1 MKHSLHTETC
11 HPAPSAISDHQTMS
25 ETPPLYNYEFWDASG
40 QIPYNMTNDYMFRAV
55 LQSNNKVLRGL
66 ICSLLHLSEQE
77 VISVEITNPI
87 ILGETVTDKEF
98 RLDINVNLNNH
109 TLINL
114 EMQIANKLNWRERSV
129 MYLCRSF
136 DHLSHGQNYSE
147 TKSAIH
153 IGFLD
158 YTLFNERPEF
168 YASYKLINVKNHQKY
183 SDSLTLNV
191 VDLSRIDLATAED
204 KHYHIHEWALLFKST
219 TWEEIKML
227 ASKDEYL
234 QEASETIF
242 RMSADDLVRKR
253 CRDREEYYQDLR
265 NYERKIELDRIEH
278 EQDIRNYKLKIEQE
292 RLEHEQDIR
301 DYKQKIEQDRLEHEQ
316 DIRDYKQKIEQDRLE
331 HEQDIRDYKQKI
343 EQNRLEHEQKIEQER
358 LEHEQ
363 DIRDYKQKIEQ
374 DRLEHEQKIEQD
386 RLAHEQAIA
395 EKDALIRQ
403 LLAENEAL
411 KKQEIFSTMHVVH
424 P

>member
-1 MKHSLHTETC
+1 MKHSSHSENNY
-11 HPAPSAISDHQTMS
+11 SALSFVPDHQTMS
-25 ETPPLYNYEFWDASG
+25 DAPPINNYTFWNASG

-55 LQSNNKVLRGL
+55 LQSNNRVLRGL
-66 ICSLLHLSEQE
+66 ICSLLHLSEQK

-87 ILGETVTDKEF
+87 IKEF
-98 RLDINVNLNNH
+98 RLDINVNLNNR

-147 TKSAIH
+147 AKSAIH

-158 YTLFNERPEF
+158 YTLFKERPEF
-168 YASYKLINVKNHQKY
+168 YASYKLINVKNRQKY

-191 VDLSRIDLATAED
+191 VDLSRIDLATEED
-204 KHYHIHEWALLFKST
+204 KKYHIHEWALLFKST

-234 QEASETIF
+234 QEASETMF

-265 NYERKIELDRIEH
+265 NYERKIELDQIEH
-278 EQDIRNYKLKIEQE
+278 EQDILS
-292 RLEHEQDIR
+292 
-301 DYKQKIEQDRLEHEQ
+301 YKQKIEQDRLEHEQ
-316 DIRDYKQKIEQDRLE
+316 
-331 HEQDIRDYKQKI
+331 
-343 EQNRLEHEQKIEQER
+343 
-358 LEHEQ
+358 
-363 DIRDYKQKIEQ
+363 
-374 DRLEHEQKIEQD
+374 
-386 RLAHEQAIA
+386 AIA
-395 EKDALIRQ
+395 EKDALIQQ

-411 KKQEIFSTMHVVH
+411 KKQ
-424 P
+424 

>member
-1 MKHSLHTETC
+1 MKHSSHSENNY
-11 HPAPSAISDHQTMS
+11 SALSFVPDHQTMS
-25 ETPPLYNYEFWDASG
+25 DAPPINNYTFWNASG

-55 LQSNNKVLRGL
+55 LQSNNRVLRGL
-66 ICSLLHLSEQE
+66 ICSLLHHSEQK

-87 ILGETVTDKEF
+87 IKEF
-98 RLDINVNLNNH
+98 RLDINVNLNNR

-147 TKSAIH
+147 AKSAIH

-158 YTLFNERPEF
+158 YTLFKERPEF
-168 YASYKLINVKNHQKY
+168 YASYKLINVKNRQKY

-191 VDLSRIDLATAED
+191 VDLSRIDLATEED
-204 KHYHIHEWALLFKST
+204 KKYHIHEWALLFKST

-234 QEASETIF
+234 QEASETMF

-265 NYERKIELDRIEH
+265 NYERKIELDQIEH
-278 EQDIRNYKLKIEQE
+278 EQDILS
-292 RLEHEQDIR
+292 
-301 DYKQKIEQDRLEHEQ
+301 YKQKIEQDRLEHEQ
-316 DIRDYKQKIEQDRLE
+316 DIRSYE
-331 HEQDIRDYKQKI
+331 QKI
-343 EQNRLEHEQKIEQER
+343 EQNRLEHEQ
-358 LEHEQ
+358 
-363 DIRDYKQKIEQ
+363 
-374 DRLEHEQKIEQD
+374 
-386 RLAHEQAIA
+386 AIA
-395 EKDALIRQ
+395 EKDALIQQ

-411 KKQEIFSTMHVVH
+411 KKQ
-424 P
+424 

>member
-1 MKHSLHTETC
+1 MKHSSHSENNY
-11 HPAPSAISDHQTMS
+11 SALSFVPDHQTMS
-25 ETPPLYNYEFWDASG
+25 DAPPINNYTFWNASG

-55 LQSNNKVLRGL
+55 LQSNNRVLRGL
-66 ICSLLHLSEQE
+66 ICSLLHLSEQK

-87 ILGETVTDKEF
+87 IKEF
-98 RLDINVNLNNH
+98 RLDINVNLNNR

-147 TKSAIH
+147 AKSAIH

-158 YTLFNERPEF
+158 YTLFKERPEF
-168 YASYKLINVKNHQKY
+168 YASYKLINVKNRQKY

-191 VDLSRIDLATAED
+191 VDLSRIDLATEED
-204 KHYHIHEWALLFKST
+204 KKYHIHEWALLFKST

-234 QEASETIF
+234 QEASETMF

-265 NYERKIELDRIEH
+265 NYERKIELDQIEH
-278 EQDIRNYKLKIEQE
+278 EQDIRSYE
-292 RLEHEQDIR
+292 
-301 DYKQKIEQDRLEHEQ
+301 
-316 DIRDYKQKIEQDRLE
+316 
-331 HEQDIRDYKQKI
+331 QKI
-343 EQNRLEHEQKIEQER
+343 EQNRLEHEQ
-358 LEHEQ
+358 
-363 DIRDYKQKIEQ
+363 
-374 DRLEHEQKIEQD
+374 
-386 RLAHEQAIA
+386 AIA
-395 EKDALIRQ
+395 EKDALIQQ

-411 KKQEIFSTMHVVH
+411 KKQ
-424 P
+424 